1 MKEGARQRAGSSI
14 VAKEVRIVET
24 LRRMYRYQDW
34 AMEQVWPG
42 LEGLTAEELDA
53 PGCSGNG
60 AIRGT
65 LTHLIRVQNGWFSWF
80 DGTMSAADAQSM
92 RRKDA
97 DVRTIADA
105 RAEWREASDRA
116 EACVAKLSDADVA
129 KVWTHT
135 MGSGVTLAQPLGE
148 MMLHVANHGTHTRAQ
163 IAAALRRLGKDPGV
177 LEYLKFAIMFPAV

>member
-1 MKEGARQRAGSSI
+1 M
-14 VAKEVRIVET
+14 VET

-34 AMEQVWPG
+34 AMEQLWPA
-42 LEGLTAEELDA
+42 LQELTAEELDS

-60 AIRGT
+60 TIRGT
-65 LTHLIRVQNGWFSWF
+65 LTHLIRVQNGWFTWF
-80 DGTMSAADAQSM
+80 DGTKSGADGQSM

-97 DVRTIADA
+97 DFQTVADA

-116 EACVAKLSDADVA
+116 EACVAKLGDADAA

-135 MGSGVTLAQPLGE
+135 TAGGMTMSQPLGE
-148 MMLHVANHGTHTRAQ
+148 LMLHVANHGTHTRAQ

-177 LEYLKFAIMFPAV
+177 LEYLRFAIMFPAA

>member
-1 MKEGARQRAGSSI
+1 MIA
-14 VAKEVRIVET
+14 T

-34 AMEQVWPG
+34 AMEQLWPV
-42 LEGLTAEELDA
+42 LDGLTADELDT

-60 AIRGT
+60 TIRGT

-97 DVRTIADA
+97 DFATT
-105 RAEWREASDRA
+105 AEAHAAWREASDRA
-116 EACVAKLSDADVA
+116 EACVAKLIDADLA
-129 KVWTHT
+129 KVWTAERPGG
-135 MGSGVTLAQPLGE
+135 MKLSQPLGE

-163 IAAALRRLGKDPGV
+163 IASAVRRLGKDPGV
-177 LEYLKFAIMFPAV
+177 LEYLKFAIMHPAAE